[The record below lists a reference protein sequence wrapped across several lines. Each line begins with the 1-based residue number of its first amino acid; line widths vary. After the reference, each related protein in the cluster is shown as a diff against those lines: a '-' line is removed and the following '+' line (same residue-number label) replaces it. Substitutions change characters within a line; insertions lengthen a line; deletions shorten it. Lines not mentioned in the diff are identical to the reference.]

1 LRDWI
6 ESNLDRLYGFAYA
19 LAQDGDQ
26 ARDLV
31 QECALRALE
40 ASRRPSDR
48 AAYRAWLFRILRNA
62 FIDRCRKAGTEFQL
76 EAALEVANDDDAGW
90 NGDRRVV
97 DIITVRLA
105 VAKLPIAHREII
117 ALVDFVGL
125 TYSEASGV
133 LDIAEGTVMSRLS
146 RARKALLALVEEGNV
161 TPFHRSLNARGLKQ

>member
-6 ESNLDRLYGFAYA
+6 ESNLNRLYGFAYA
-19 LAQDGDQ
+19 LAQDRDQ

-31 QECALRALE
+31 QECVLRALE
-40 ASRRPSDR
+40 ATRCPTDQ
-48 AAYRAWLFRILRNA
+48 AAYRAWLFQILRNA
-62 FIDRCRKAGTEFQL
+62 FIDRYRKAGREVQI
-76 EAALEVANDDDAGW
+76 EAASEVANDDDAGW

-125 TYSEASGV
+125 TYSEAAKV
-133 LDIAEGTVMSRLS
+133 LDIAEGTVMSRLA
-146 RARKALLALVEEGNV
+146 RARKALLAIVEEGNV
-161 TPFHRSLNARGLKQ
+161 TPFPCSVNARALKQ

>member
-1 LRDWI
+1 MREWI

-19 LAQDGDQ
+19 LAQDSDQ

-40 ASRRPSDR
+40 ASRRPTDR

-62 FIDRCRKAGTEFQL
+62 FIDRCRKAGTEVHI
-76 EAALEVANDDDAGW
+76 ESAMEIANDEDAGW
-90 NGDRRVV
+90 NGDQRVV

-117 ALVDFVGL
+117 ALVDFIGL
-125 TYSEASGV
+125 TYSEAAVV
-133 LDIAEGTVMSRLS
+133 LDIAEGTVMSRVS
-146 RARKALLALVEEGNV
+146 RARKSLLNIIEEGNV
-161 TPFHRSLNARGLKQ
+161 TPFPLPLNARGLKQ